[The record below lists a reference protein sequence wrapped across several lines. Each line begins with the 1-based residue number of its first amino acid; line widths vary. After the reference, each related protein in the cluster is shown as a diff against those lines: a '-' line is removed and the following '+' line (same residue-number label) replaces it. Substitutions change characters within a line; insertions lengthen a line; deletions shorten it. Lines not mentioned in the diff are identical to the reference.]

1 MTEKITYRRKFIRKD
16 TSNNIENDKI
26 PGVIFGNVSNAST
39 LYGEVKF
46 NASRGHGF
54 AAERA
59 NHQDDVISG
68 KDAKI
73 VGDDN
78 IKNGADRLVDNQ
90 YIQTKYCSSASKS
103 IAECFENK
111 TFRYFDA
118 EGKPMQIEVPSD
130 QYDGAV
136 QAMQDRIKNGQVPG
150 VTDPKEAI
158 NIVRKGH
165 YTYEQAK
172 NIAKAGTVDSLKYD
186 AVNGSIVS
194 AQTLCITS
202 AITFAVS
209 IWDGKD
215 VDEALKQSLLSGL
228 DVGAKSFVTA
238 VLAGQVMKAGGYS
251 LAYGMSQSIIDF
263 IGPKA
268 SAHLVNAFRSGSNIY
283 GVVAMKSA
291 QKMLGNN
298 IVTGVA
304 SVFVLSSVD
313 VVNIFRGRISGAQL
327 VKNLVN
333 TSASVAGGVA
343 GWSGGATAGAAIGSV
358 VPVVG
363 TAIGGIVG
371 GLLGSFVGGSAANKF
386 SSSITDTIIEDD
398 AKEMLVI
405 IENVFKNL
413 AYDYLL
419 NEAECKE
426 LADSLHDIINSSLL
440 KDMYAVSDRTA
451 FAYEFMKPIIDE
463 IVTIRKVITLPT
475 EEEQANKM
483 ITILENFEP
492 AV

>member
-1 MTEKITYRRKFIRKD
+1 
-16 TSNNIENDKI
+16 
-26 PGVIFGNVSNAST
+26 
-39 LYGEVKF
+39 
-46 NASRGHGF
+46 
-54 AAERA
+54 
-59 NHQDDVISG
+59 
-68 KDAKI
+68 
-73 VGDDN
+73 
-78 IKNGADRLVDNQ
+78 
-90 YIQTKYCSSASKS
+90 
-103 IAECFENK
+103 
-111 TFRYFDA
+111 
-118 EGKPMQIEVPSD
+118 MQIEVPSD
-130 QYDGAV
+130 QYDSAV

-150 VTDPKEAI
+150 VTDPKEAA

-186 AVNGSIVS
+186 AVNGSII
-194 AQTLCITS
+194 AAKTLCITS

-209 IWDGKD
+209 VWDGKD
-215 VDEALKQSLLSGL
+215 VDEALEQALLSGL

-238 VLAGQVMKAGGYS
+238 VLAGQIVKAGGYS

-283 GVVAMKSA
+283 GAAAMKSA

-304 SVFVLSSVD
+304 SVVVLSSVD

-343 GWSGGATAGAAIGSV
+343 GWSGGAAAGAAIGSV
-358 VPVVG
+358 VPGVG
-363 TAIGGIVG
+363 TAIGGLVG
-371 GLLGSFVGGSAANKF
+371 GLLGSFVGGSAANKV
-386 SSSITDTIIEDD
+386 SSSITDIIIEDD
-398 AKEMLVI
+398 AKEMIVI
-405 IENVFKNL
+405 IENVFKDL

-419 NEAECKE
+419 NEEECKE
-426 LADSLHDIINSSLL
+426 LADSLHDIIDSSLL
-440 KDMYAVSDRTA
+440 KDMYAESDRAA
-451 FAYEFMKPIIDE
+451 FAYEFMEPIVDE
-463 IVTIRKVITLPT
+463 IVTMRKVITLPT

-483 ITILENFEP
+483 ITILENLEP

>member
-1 MTEKITYRRKFIRKD
+1 MTKKKTYKRKSIRKN
-16 TSNNIENDKI
+16 TSNNIENSEI
-26 PGVIFGNVSNAST
+26 PGMIFGNVSNAST

-59 NHQDDVISG
+59 NHQYDVISG
-68 KDAKI
+68 KNAKI

-78 IKNGADRLVDNQ
+78 LKNGADRLVDNQ

-130 QYDGAV
+130 QYESAI

-150 VTDPKEAI
+150 VTDPKEAS

-186 AVNGSIVS
+186 AINGSIIA

-209 IWDGKD
+209 VWDGKD
-215 VDEALKQSLLSGL
+215 VDEALEQALLSGL

-238 VLAGQVMKAGGYS
+238 VLAGQIVKAGGYS

-283 GVVAMKSA
+283 GAAAMKSA

-304 SVFVLSSVD
+304 SVVVLSSVD

-343 GWSGGATAGAAIGSV
+343 GWSGGAAAGAAIGSV
-358 VPVVG
+358 VPGVG
-363 TAIGGIVG
+363 TAIGSLVG
-371 GLLGSFVGGSAANKF
+371 GLLGSFVGGSTANKV
-386 SSSITDTIIEDD
+386 SSSITDIIIEDD
-398 AKEMLVI
+398 AKEMIAI
-405 IENVFKNL
+405 IENVFKDL

-419 NEAECKE
+419 NEEECKE
-426 LADSLHDIINSSLL
+426 LADSLHDIIDSSLL
-440 KDMYAVSDRTA
+440 KDMYAESDRSA
-451 FAYEFMKPIIDE
+451 FAYKFMEPKVNE
-463 IVTIRKVITLPT
+463 IVTKRKVIILPT
-475 EEEQANKM
+475 EEEQADKM
-483 ITILENFEP
+483 INILENLET